1 MLGVIEIELQM
12 MALEMEGM
20 AEALKMRNVEIGEMA
35 EIIERKRLM
44 KTEGTRG
51 ILEPNQATGREVLM
65 VMVMAMKGGKSEVI
79 KGEAQKVTM
88 NVIEGTEVTGGDLQ
102 MMTGCVEN
110 VHET

>member
-1 MLGVIEIELQM
+1 MLGVIEIELQMM

-35 EIIERKRLM
+35 ETIERKRLM

-65 VMVMAMKGGKSEVI
+65 VMAMKGGGKSEVI
-79 KGEAQKVTM
+79 KGEAQKVMM